1 MLNVSMTHSSDEES
15 LFSLIWLSQGRKGEW
30 RWGGVGGGGEGM
42 GEILVFPNSLAG
54 SVVSV
59 TIIWS
64 ST

>member
-1 MLNVSMTHSSDEES
+1 MLDVSMTHSSDEES
-15 LFSLIWLSQGRKGEW
+15 LFSVIWLSQVRKGNW

-42 GEILVFPNSLAG
+42 GEILEFPNSLSG

-64 ST
+64 NT